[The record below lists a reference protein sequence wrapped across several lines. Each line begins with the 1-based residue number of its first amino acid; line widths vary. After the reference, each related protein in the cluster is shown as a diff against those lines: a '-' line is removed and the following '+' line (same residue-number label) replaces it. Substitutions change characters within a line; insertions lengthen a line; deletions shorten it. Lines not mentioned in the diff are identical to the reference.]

1 MKTLKIST
9 FVAERTAAASD
20 TVVIVAGTI
29 ITETKSIVA
38 AETSLLH
45 GEMKMLDSVQIF
57 PFVDSTLGAE
67 PESSFSFPSFF
78 YGYQN
83 RACFD
88 IL

>member
-1 MKTLKIST
+1 MKTLKIGT

-45 GEMKMLDSVQIF
+45 GEMKMLGSVQIF